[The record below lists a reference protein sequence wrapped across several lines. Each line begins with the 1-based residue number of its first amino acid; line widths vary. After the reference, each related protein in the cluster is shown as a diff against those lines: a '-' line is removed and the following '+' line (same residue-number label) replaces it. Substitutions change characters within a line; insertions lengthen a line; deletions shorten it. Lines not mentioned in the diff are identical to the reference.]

1 MSSEAIRLAAAL
13 NRNEVEIQIG
23 LQCAPL
29 LTGIKA
35 SNLLSVNR
43 RQKRAVTH
51 LLCST
56 GISCRVLCECG
67 GRVTFFLFRRGMLE
81 AYLNR
86 PEVQELME
94 TFGYQGADLMKIL
107 GTVAE
112 RYSGYMKRREPFPHE
127 VGLLLGYPAA
137 DVAGFILHGGKN
149 FLYSGYWKVYENLQ
163 ERLEIFEEYDRAKE
177 RVVRMIAA
185 GADVRRILRA
195 HRALSH
201 KQQMA
206 V

>member
-43 RQKRAVTH
+43 RQKRAVPH

-67 GRVTFFLFRRGMLE
+67 GRVTFFLFRHEMLE

-94 TFGYQGADLMKIL
+94 AFGYQGAGLTEIL

-163 ERLEIFEEYDRAKE
+163 ERLQIFEEYDRAKE

>member
-1 MSSEAIRLAAAL
+1 MSSEAIRLVAAL

-29 LTGIKA
+29 LTGIKV

-43 RQKRAVTH
+43 RHKTAVIHLFRA
-51 LLCST
+51 T
-56 GISCRVLCECG
+56 GISCRILCECSE
-67 GRVTFFLFRRGMLE
+67 RVTFFLFRREMLE

-86 PEVQELME
+86 PEVLALME
-94 TFGYQGADLMKIL
+94 TFGYRGVDLVTIL
-107 GTVAE
+107 DTVAE

-137 DVAGFILHGGKN
+137 DVAGFIVHGGKD

-163 ERLEIFEEYDRAKE
+163 ERLEIFAGYDRAKE

-185 GADVRRILRA
+185 GADVHRILRV
-195 HRALSH
+195 HRAPSREQ
-201 KQQMA
+201 KIA